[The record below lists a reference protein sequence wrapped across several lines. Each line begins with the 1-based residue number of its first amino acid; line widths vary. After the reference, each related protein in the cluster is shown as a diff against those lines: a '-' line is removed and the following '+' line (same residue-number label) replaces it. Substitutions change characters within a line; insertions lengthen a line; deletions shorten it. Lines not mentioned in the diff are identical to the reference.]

1 MQLLLSARARA
12 LVVGCVLACGATAA
26 HGQAVAADSARWEAD
41 IAAFEALDRVSP
53 PPTDGIVFTGS
64 SSIRLWAT
72 LTEDF
77 EGLPVVNRG
86 FGGAQVP
93 EVTAFVDRIVT
104 RHRPR
109 QVVIYCGGNDINAG
123 RSAADVVADTRALV
137 KAIHATLPET
147 RIAYISVAP
156 NPARWSQIDT
166 VRAVNRAIAA
176 WMATDPR
183 LTFIDVFTH
192 MLGADGRPKPD
203 IFVDDRL
210 HMNEKGYA
218 IWREVVRPFL
228 K

>member
-1 MQLLLSARARA
+1 MQLLLSAGARA

-26 HGQAVAADSARWEAD
+26 HGQAVAADPARWEAD